1 MQINSSTTW
10 QPVKTQLTC
19 SRLFKFLP
27 FSRCYSNKPFL
38 QTMAA
43 KTRFSHYQ
51 KASNGKINSTEV
63 FLMMKGTSVWKI
75 IPNELC
81 YQRQDLKNRFFEVWL
96 QEYASNC
103 KTNSTGVFLAMKGTS
118 VWKISPNGLRYWP
131 QNQKKPVGKLHGIH
145 QPSLFTLPNFR
156 HYCLTLLNFCHYFCN
171 ISAS

>member
-118 VWKISPNGLRYWP
+118 VWKSAQMDFAIDHKIRKNQLGSFMEFTNCHFSLCQTFAITVWP
-131 QNQKKPVGKLHGIH
+131 
-145 QPSLFTLPNFR
+145 
-156 HYCLTLLNFCHYFCN
+156 C
-171 ISAS
+171 